1 MKKPDKVIFL
11 ENGNTFVADESGEQI
26 PELQVS
32 WLKLYKEFLQK
43 NNVDPSEVK
52 FILPGKQTEKLL
64 G

>member
-11 ENGNTFVADESGEQI
+11 ENGNTFVADEKGEQI
-26 PELQVS
+26 PELQIS

-52 FILPGKQTEKLL
+52 FILSGKQAEEIV
-64 G
+64 

>member
-11 ENGNTFVADESGEQI
+11 ENGNTFVADESVEQI